1 MRKESIG
8 LGVEIKRKKYLGF
21 MSTKRNR
28 FYEAFNADT
37 LRYDVIDRKS
47 HKIVR
52 TFDKK
57 YGAMMWSLML
67 NNRE

>member
-1 MRKESIG
+1 MRKDGIG
-8 LGVEIKRKKYLGF
+8 FGLKKKQKKYFGN
-21 MSTKRNR
+21 MSTKKNR